1 MPQHPNLA
9 YKAGPLNG
17 IWATAPYL
25 HNGSVPTL
33 MDLLLPAVQ
42 RPTTFSVGGIEFD
55 PVRVGFKS
63 GPGDGPFVFNV
74 KAADGTLIPG
84 NSNAGHEYGTGLTSD
99 ERAALLEYL
108 KSL

>member
-1 MPQHPNLA
+1 MLFR
-9 YKAGPLNG
+9 
-17 IWATAPYL
+17 
-25 HNGSVPTL
+25 S
-33 MDLLLPAVQ
+33 DLLLPAVQ

-108 KSL
+108 KMPFHDLQERLANRVWNI